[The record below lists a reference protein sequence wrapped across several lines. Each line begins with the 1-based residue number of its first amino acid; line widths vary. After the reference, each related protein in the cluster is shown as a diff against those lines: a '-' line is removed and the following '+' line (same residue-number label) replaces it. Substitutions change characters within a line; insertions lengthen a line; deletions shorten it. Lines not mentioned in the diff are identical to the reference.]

1 MMMMRPRKPCSS
13 YAGSAARVSDM
24 PRQPPGSRVPESS
37 PLRNAAISHSDT
49 PRSPCFHPTR
59 TRATRRL
66 APRQIP
72 LVGLPRNSNDLDRP
86 PGSFLLPSPL
96 LLRRHMPLGFV
107 LPLECRCLPLP
118 QRNTV
123 YGDTRG
129 TVIISVRSQASQPSP
144 ERGQWGQCNA
154 AQPYMCLDNS
164 VRVFAQ
170 NGEAAWRWSL
180 DLAASTYGCRA
191 LCQDRGLSGGKADI
205 RRSSM
210 KPSVLTS
217 LRSRG
222 TLLV

>member
-96 LLRRHMPLGFV
+96 LLRRHRATRFRFAPRVPMLASPATEYSIRRYTRHSHHLSTISGFSAQ
-107 LPLECRCLPLP
+107 PREGSMGSM
-118 QRNTV
+118 Q
-123 YGDTRG
+123 RG
-129 TVIISVRSQASQPSP
+129 T
-144 ERGQWGQCNA
+144 
-154 AQPYMCLDNS
+154 
-164 VRVFAQ
+164 
-170 NGEAAWRWSL
+170 
-180 DLAASTYGCRA
+180 A
-191 LCQDRGLSGGKADI
+191 LH
-205 RRSSM
+205 
-210 KPSVLTS
+210 VL
-217 LRSRG
+217 R
-222 TLLV
+222 